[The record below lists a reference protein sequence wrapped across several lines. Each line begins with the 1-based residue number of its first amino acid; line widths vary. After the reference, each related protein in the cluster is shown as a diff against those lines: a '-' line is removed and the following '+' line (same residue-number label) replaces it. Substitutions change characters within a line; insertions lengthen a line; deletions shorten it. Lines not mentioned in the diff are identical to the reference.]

1 MTDQLRKLPMDSNQ
15 KMDLMICEKALELY
29 RAIEVAMDGGRGGY
43 ATEKLA
49 ESPPCIVAQFR
60 FSSFPH

>member
-1 MTDQLRKLPMDSNQ
+1 MDSNQ